1 AKSRLVCIAIPNAL
15 PASEPRA
22 VIPGEPFARVLPV
35 CRPLDGNPT
44 GQPSRLAVP
53 PLPDKKSRIRS
64 ESAYAGT
71 NRAVTP
77 PVSTFFEMNHRILPT
92 MHSHKQRDHLRK

>member
-1 AKSRLVCIAIPNAL
+1 PTLRPHPNPGPSYRVNRSPGFFLSAGRWTVIP
-15 PASEPRA
+15 PASR
-22 VIPGEPFARVLPV
+22 PV
-35 CRPLDGNPT
+35 S
-44 GQPSRLAVP
+44 QSP

-64 ESAYAGT
+64 ESAYART

-92 MHSHKQRDHLRK
+92 RHSHKQRDHLRK